1 VKSRKKTSLPMPTGV
16 LRKKKKKKKATP
28 KKLTRMGAAMAAA
41 AAAVVPSLDVD
52 MGDEVDDDEDIRLH
66 GLNEMKAYIDRIDRR
81 LFDRYGTPPRSKLF
95 E

>member
-1 VKSRKKTSLPMPTGV
+1 MPTGV

-52 MGDEVDDDEDIRLH
+52 MGDDVDDDEDIRLH